1 MPVHQADPG
10 KAGEIGRLRPPGEF
24 MDDLFQNAARPAEPP
39 VRTVSQLTRLIR
51 MSLEGSFPEVWVEGE
66 VSNLRI
72 PASGHC
78 YFTLKDEGAQIQ
90 AVIWKSAM
98 RGLRA
103 RPADGMAVRVT
114 GAVTVFEKG
123 GQYQLAVRQVELR
136 DAKGDLLRQFESLK
150 ARLQAEGLFDPAR
163 KRPLPALPRHIGV
176 VTSPTGAAIQDILK
190 VFAMRFP
197 NLHVVIAPARVQG
210 AGAAEDI
217 AGWIDR
223 LNRTGGLD
231 VLIVGRG
238 GGSLEDLWCFNEEV
252 VARAVAASRIPVIS
266 AVGHEVDFTICD
278 FVADVRAPTPSA
290 AAEMVVGRKT
300 DLEEQLRGV
309 SRRLAMGL
317 ERRRA
322 WAQRLETLK
331 GGLRAGLREA
341 VGAARRRLEAAA
353 GSPGFREPGQLAR
366 QSREQL
372 IRWKAGMRRALEN
385 RARNT
390 GQQLDGVA
398 GRLARAPRVALEARR
413 AVVLQRAAQ
422 LRALN
427 PLAILTRGYS
437 VTLDGQG
444 RVVQSVRAVR
454 PGLRLRTRVRDGEFQ
469 SEVIPDHDT

>member
-1 MPVHQADPG
+1 
-10 KAGEIGRLRPPGEF
+10 

-51 MSLEGSFPEVWVEGE
+51 MSLEGGFPQVRVEGE
-66 VSNLRI
+66 VSNLRL

-90 AVIWKSAM
+90 AVIWKSAL

-103 RPADGMAVRVT
+103 QPADGMAVRVQ

-123 GQYQLAVRQVELR
+123 GQYQIAVRQVELR
-136 DAKGDLLRQFESLK
+136 DAKGDLLRQFEALK
-150 ARLQAEGLFDPAR
+150 ARLQAEGLFDAAR

-210 AGAAEDI
+210 AGAAADI
-217 AGWIDR
+217 AFWIDQ
-223 LNRTGGLD
+223 LNRRGGLD

-238 GGSLEDLWCFNEEV
+238 GGSLEDLWCFNEEA
-252 VARAVAASRIPVIS
+252 VARAVAASHIPVIS

-290 AAEMVVGRKT
+290 AAEMVVGRKA
-300 DLEEQLRGV
+300 DLEERLRGF
-309 SRRLAMGL
+309 SRRLAQGL

-322 WAQRLETLK
+322 WAERLETLK

-341 VGAARRRLEAAA
+341 VGIARRRLEAAS
-353 GSPGFREPGQLAR
+353 GSRGFQEPGQVAR
-366 QSREQL
+366 QSRERL
-372 IRWKAGMRRALEN
+372 IRWKTGLRRALEN
-385 RARNT
+385 RKRNAD
-390 GQQLDGVA
+390 QQLDGLA
-398 GRLARAPRVALEARR
+398 ARLVRTPRVTLEARR
-413 AVVLQRAAQ
+413 AVVTHRSAQ

-437 VTLDGQG
+437 VTLDDQN
-444 RVVQSVRAVR
+444 RVVHSVRAIK
-454 PGLRLRTRVRDGEFQ
+454 PGMRLRTRVTDGEFQ
-469 SEVIPDHDT
+469 SEVTPDHDTQKNG